1 VKRKRVRRQATS
13 ADEIHALL
21 RVVERDLE
29 QAEVTGLYP
38 DGRYAFVYNAALQLA
53 TIVLRLKGL
62 RIGAPGHHR
71 ETFHVVEPLVPEA
84 MRSIVAEF
92 EHARRKRNT
101 VMYDQ
106 AGTISEHEVNDLR
119 EAVKEFASW
128 VRVKASASLADQD
141 DE

>member
-1 VKRKRVRRQATS
+1 MKRKRVRRQATS
-13 ADEIHALL
+13 ADELRALF

-29 QAEVTGLYP
+29 QAEVPGLYP
-38 DGRYAFVYNAALQLA
+38 DGRYAFIYNAALQLA

-62 RIGAPGHHR
+62 RVVAPGHHR
-71 ETFHVVEPLVPEA
+71 ETFHVVEPFVPEA
-84 MRSIVAEF
+84 MQSIVAEF

-119 EAVKEFASW
+119 EAVKEFATW
-128 VRVKASASLADQD
+128 VRVKASASLANHN

>member
-13 ADEIHALL
+13 ADELRALF

-29 QAEVTGLYP
+29 QAEVPGLYP
-38 DGRYAFVYNAALQLA
+38 DGRYAFIYNAALQLA
-53 TIVLRLKGL
+53 TIVLRLRGL
-62 RIGAPGHHR
+62 RVVAPGHHR
-71 ETFHVVEPLVPEA
+71 ETFHVVEPLVPQA
-84 MRSIVAEF
+84 MQSIVAEF

-119 EAVKEFASW
+119 EAVKEFATW
-128 VRVKASASLADQD
+128 VRVKASASLANHDN
-141 DE
+141 E

>member
-1 VKRKRVRRQATS
+1 MKGKRVRQQATS
-13 ADEIHALL
+13 ADEIRALF

-29 QAEVTGLYP
+29 QAEVPGLYP
-38 DGRYAFVYNAALQLA
+38 DGKYTFVYNAALQLA

-62 RIGAPGHHR
+62 RVGAAGHHR

-84 MRSIVAEF
+84 MQSIVAEF

-119 EAVKEFASW
+119 QAVKEFATW
-128 VRVKASASLADQD
+128 VRVKASTSLADHD

>member
-1 VKRKRVRRQATS
+1 MKRKRVRRQATS

>member
-1 VKRKRVRRQATS
+1 M
-13 ADEIHALL
+13 
-21 RVVERDLE
+21 VERDLE
-29 QAEVTGLYP
+29 QAEVPGLYS
-38 DGRYAFVYNAALQLA
+38 DGRYAFIYNAALQLA
-53 TIVLRLKGL
+53 TIVLRLKGV
-62 RIGAPGHHR
+62 RVVAPGHHR

-84 MRSIVAEF
+84 MQSIVAEF

-119 EAVKEFASW
+119 EAVKEFATW

>member
-1 VKRKRVRRQATS
+1 VKGKRVRRQATS
-13 ADEIHALL
+13 ADEIRALF

-29 QAEVTGLYP
+29 QAEVPGLYP
-38 DGRYAFVYNAALQLA
+38 DGKYTFVYNAALQLA

-62 RIGAPGHHR
+62 RVGAPGHHR
-71 ETFHVVEPLVPEA
+71 ETFHVVEPLVPEQ
-84 MRSIVAEF
+84 MQSIVAEF

-119 EAVKEFASW
+119 QAVKEFATW
-128 VRVKASASLADQD
+128 VRVKASTSLADHD

>member
-1 VKRKRVRRQATS
+1 MKRKRVRRQATS
-13 ADEIHALL
+13 ADELRALF

-29 QAEVTGLYP
+29 QAEVPGLYP
-38 DGRYAFVYNAALQLA
+38 DGRYAFIYNAALQLA

-62 RIGAPGHHR
+62 RVVAPGHHR
-71 ETFHVVEPLVPEA
+71 ETFHVVEPFVPEA
-84 MRSIVAEF
+84 MQSIVAEF

-119 EAVKEFASW
+119 EAVKEFATW
-128 VRVKASASLADQD
+128 VRVKASASLANHD

>member
-1 VKRKRVRRQATS
+1 MKGKRVRRQATS
-13 ADEIHALL
+13 ADEIRALF

-29 QAEVTGLYP
+29 QAEVPGLYP
-38 DGRYAFVYNAALQLA
+38 DGKYTFVYNAALQLA

-62 RIGAPGHHR
+62 RVGAPGHHR

-84 MRSIVAEF
+84 MQSIVAEF

-119 EAVKEFASW
+119 QAVKEFATW
-128 VRVKASASLADQD
+128 VRVKASTSLADHD

>member
-1 VKRKRVRRQATS
+1 MKRKRVRRQETS

>member
-1 VKRKRVRRQATS
+1 MKRKRVRRQATS
-13 ADEIHALL
+13 ADELRALF

-29 QAEVTGLYP
+29 QAEVPGLYP
-38 DGRYAFVYNAALQLA
+38 DGRYAFIYNAALQLA
-53 TIVLRLKGL
+53 TIVLRLRGL
-62 RIGAPGHHR
+62 RVVAPGHHR
-71 ETFHVVEPLVPEA
+71 ETFHVVEPFVPEA
-84 MRSIVAEF
+84 MQSIVAEF

-119 EAVKEFASW
+119 EAVKEFAAW
-128 VRVKASASLADQD
+128 VRVKASASLANHD

>member
-13 ADEIHALL
+13 ADELRALF

-29 QAEVTGLYP
+29 QAEVPGLYP
-38 DGRYAFVYNAALQLA
+38 DGRYAFIYNAALQLA

-62 RIGAPGHHR
+62 RVVAPGHHR

-84 MRSIVAEF
+84 MQSIVAEF

-106 AGTISEHEVNDLR
+106 AGTINEHEVNDLR
-119 EAVKEFASW
+119 EAVKEFATW
-128 VRVKASASLADQD
+128 VRVKASAFLADHD